1 MAVVASL
8 VLAACSTSVAPPPPP
23 ARRAA
28 PTVAPTRAGIADVA
42 FAGSLLAVDN
52 EVVGPAFERAE
63 GYRYTGRGGGSIG
76 LAHDI
81 EAGEITP
88 GVFESVGAAPVSILE
103 PTFTRWYV
111 QFAASPLVLA
121 YNPHGPDAAV
131 FQAAANRSGSLAKVF
146 EAMAAPGF
154 LLGRTN
160 PATDPQGQAFVMM
173 VELAQRV
180 LHLPSDIVTA
190 ILGRGATTG
199 TAGRSSQIFAETALD
214 SRLESG
220 QLDAASAFRSQ
231 AVQLHLPYVTLPSS
245 IDFGDPAD
253 AAGYASASLVVP
265 STSGQPS
272 TVHGSPL
279 VIDIT
284 TVREASATAADRAA
298 ADAFVAYQLSAA
310 GRQAYAREGFTLVP
324 ETVFGARRSV
334 PLVVRR
340 AVGGTG

>member
-1 MAVVASL
+1 
-8 VLAACSTSVAPPPPP
+8 
-23 ARRAA
+23 
-28 PTVAPTRAGIADVA
+28 VA
-42 FAGSLLAVDN
+42 FAGSLLAADN

-63 GYRYTGRGGGSIG
+63 GYRYAGRGGGSIG

-81 EAGEITP
+81 AAGEITP

-103 PTFTRWYV
+103 PAFTRWYV

-131 FQAAANRSGSLAKVF
+131 FRAAAKGTGSLAKVF
-146 EAMAAPGF
+146 EAMSRPGF

-173 VELAQRV
+173 VELAQRA
-180 LHLPSDIVTA
+180 LHLPPGIVTA
-190 ILGRGATTG
+190 ILGRGATSG
-199 TAGRSSQIFAETALD
+199 GGGRSSQIFSETALD

-231 AVQLHLPYVTLPSS
+231 AVQLHLPYVTLPAP

-253 AAGYASASLVVP
+253 AADYARASLVVP
-265 STSGQPS
+265 STSGPPV
-272 TVHGSPL
+272 TVHGTPL

-284 TVREASATAADRAA
+284 TVHEASAPAANRAA
-298 ADAFVAYQLSAA
+298 AAAFVAYQLSRA
-310 GRQAYAREGFTLVP
+310 GRRELAREGFTLLP
-324 ETVFGARRSV
+324 ETVLGAPSGL
-334 PLVVRR
+334 PPVVRR
-340 AVGGTG
+340 AVDSTG